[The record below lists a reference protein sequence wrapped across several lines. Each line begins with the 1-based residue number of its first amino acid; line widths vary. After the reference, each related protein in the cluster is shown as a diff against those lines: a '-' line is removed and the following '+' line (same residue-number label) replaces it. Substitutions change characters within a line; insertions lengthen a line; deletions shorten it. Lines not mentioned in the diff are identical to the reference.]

1 MQKTFRWNFRFV
13 VVFILLNANNCISLK
28 YFVVHTEVNNNGHWF
43 QILIIIEY
51 EHTKYFNI
59 FYYCVYSVAYFI
71 SSLSGFFFLQRNQFS
86 FFSKPDNSNQSNKRK
101 NYSPTKKQRFSQN
114 ERYTIHILIC
124 SMEMIS
130 KTNKLYIQ

>member
-1 MQKTFRWNFRFV
+1 MQITFRWNFRFV

-71 SSLSGFFFLQRNQFS
+71 SSLSGFFFFSAINFPFFPNQTIQI
-86 FFSKPDNSNQSNKRK
+86 NQTNEKTIRQLKNKD
-101 NYSPTKKQRFSQN
+101 SV
-114 ERYTIHILIC
+114 
-124 SMEMIS
+124 
-130 KTNKLYIQ
+130 KTNDTQYTF